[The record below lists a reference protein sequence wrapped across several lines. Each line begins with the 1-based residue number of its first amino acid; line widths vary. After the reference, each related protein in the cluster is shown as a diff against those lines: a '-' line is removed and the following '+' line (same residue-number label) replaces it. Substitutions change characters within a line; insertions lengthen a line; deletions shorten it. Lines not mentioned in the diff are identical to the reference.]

1 MGTFHNLQY
10 IKIQIVLQLW
20 SYKCLRSFLDILYL
34 NAFFTTFRLPIY
46 IHINFSVSLNRIN
59 VTISDGFT
67 SRSGKCKFSY
77 FDYTV
82 KFKTCTTAYT
92 TIIEETKSYIIYLF
106 IFILFIDSLALD
118 NYVVVVLFV
127 KFVV

>member
-1 MGTFHNLQY
+1 MSAFIFRY
-10 IKIQIVLQLW
+10 PVLE
-20 SYKCLRSFLDILYL
+20 CILYYL
-34 NAFFTTFRLPIY
+34 SFTYLYSHKFFGIFEP
-46 IHINFSVSLNRIN
+46 IN